1 MANLAALL
9 TGEQLA
15 IVPEG
20 FEKAHQRL
28 THIRWAPIKAALAMA
43 QDGSEPKGSEDR

>member
-1 MANLAALL
+1 L

-20 FEKAHQRL
+20 FDTTHQRL
-28 THIRWAPIKAALAMA
+28 THIRWAPIKAVLA
-43 QDGSEPKGSEDR
+43 DSTKDRDEKGVE